1 MLQQFRQCADQIA
14 SVIVGKGLQIRQSL
28 TCLLAG
34 GHLLIEDAPGVG
46 KTTLAHAIALSLG
59 LPFRRIQFTSDL
71 LPSDVIGVSVYDR
84 SNGQFVFHPGPIFSE
99 VLLADEIN
107 SASPKT

>member
-1 MLQQFRQCADQIA
+1 VLEQVRRVAAQIGG
-14 SVIVGKGLQIRQSL
+14 VIVGKDLQVRQSL

-46 KTTLAHAIALSLG
+46 KTTLAQAIALSLG

-71 LPSDVIGVSVYDR
+71 LPSDVIGV
-84 SNGQFVFHPGPIFSE
+84 
-99 VLLADEIN
+99 
-107 SASPKT
+107 